1 MNACTKHAAKPVRG
15 YSDCPGCEVE
25 SLRQQLAAAQAE
37 LSADAKWQAVIDQI
51 ADDEDRMHEQIELW
65 ARQSYRRSRSGVRGT
80 TITRA
85 DSEVTHYVWAAL
97 RWAHE
102 REQAEA
108 QELRERAEKA
118 ERKLSLLICNDCHD
132 KCSVPYRGLFD
143 SQHPDEEPCVLCE
156 LEKRIDAALSPAPEP
171 AAPAPELP
179 VTCPVCNGSGIQGY
193 HMHAPQEDAIE
204 WLRCRRCDG
213 FGHSPAAQ
221 ESGDA

>member
-1 MNACTKHAAKPVRG
+1 MSACTKHAAEPVRG
-15 YSDCPGCEVE
+15 YRDCPGCEVE

-108 QELRERAEKA
+108 RGLRAELA
-118 ERKLSLLICNDCHD
+118 RVREIVSGMRE
-132 KCSVPYRGLFD
+132 YAD
-143 SQHPDEEPCVLCE
+143 SCDHPSEASKRNAVAYWLAQ
-156 LEKRIDAALSPAPEP
+156 LEDALSQPA
-171 AAPAPELP
+171 ELDL
-179 VTCPVCNGSGIQGY
+179 SG
-193 HMHAPQEDAIE
+193 AIRVMDKMANS
-204 WLRCRRCDG
+204 L
-213 FGHSPAAQ
+213 
-221 ESGDA
+221 SGGDQ